1 MVRLSAVIITFNEEK
16 NIGRCL
22 DSLKGVADEIVVLD
36 SFSTDRTESI
46 CREHGVRFIRH
57 PFGGYIEQK
66 NEALR
71 LAQFDHILS
80 LDADE
85 ALSPALRASI
95 LAIKQR
101 WDLNAYSFNR
111 LTWYCKR
118 FMRYGGWYPDRKI
131 RLFLRGTGA
140 WGGENPHDRFLPSDP
155 ARVGHLRGDL
165 LHYSYFS
172 VSEHVRQMNRFT
184 DIASE
189 AAFRNGMRTGWF
201 GLLFRPLIK
210 FLRDYIFLAGFL
222 DGYYGFIAARIS
234 AQANFLKYVKLY
246 ELQRKNAS

>member
-22 DSLKGVADEIVVLD
+22 ESLKGVADEIVVLD
-36 SFSTDRTESI
+36 SFSTDQTESI

-71 LAQFDHILS
+71 LAHYDHVLS

-85 ALSPALRASI
+85 ALSPQLRASI
-95 LAIKQR
+95 LSLKANWQL
-101 WDLNAYSFNR
+101 DAYSFNR
-111 LTWYCKR
+111 LTWYCRR
-118 FMRYGGWYPDRKI
+118 FMRHGGWYPDTKV
-131 RLFLRGTGA
+131 RLFVRGKGA
-140 WGGENPHDRFLPSDP
+140 WGGENPHDRFIPHDP
-155 ARVGHLRGDL
+155 ARVGKLKGDL

-172 VSEHVRQMNRFT
+172 VSEHIRQVNRFT

-189 AAFRNGMRTGWF
+189 AAYRGGKRTTWLA
-201 GLLFRPLIK
+201 LLFRPAVK
-210 FLRDYIFLAGFL
+210 FMRDYFFLAGFL

-234 AQANFLKYVKLY
+234 AHANFLKYVKLY
-246 ELQRKNAS
+246 ELQRKKKA